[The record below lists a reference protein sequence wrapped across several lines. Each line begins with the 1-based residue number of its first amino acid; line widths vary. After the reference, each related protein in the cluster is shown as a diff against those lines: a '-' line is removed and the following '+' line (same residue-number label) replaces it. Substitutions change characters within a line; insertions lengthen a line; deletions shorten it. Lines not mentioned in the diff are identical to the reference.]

1 MIFGYGKMSGCAVA
15 AMSVLAEAHADGGP
29 LSSQEIANAR
39 NFSQPLVAKVLT
51 HLSQAG
57 LITGTRGPGGGYR
70 LARPPGEITILDV
83 VAIFE
88 GHRDILACPFGPGWC
103 GAGDPCPLHDTLVAL
118 SDTAAQRLESK
129 TFAAFVGHPPPT
141 AEDRRHPAR

>member
-1 MIFGYGKMSGCAVA
+1 
-15 AMSVLAEAHADGGP
+15 MSVLAEAHAGGKP

-70 LARPPGEITILDV
+70 LARKPGEITILDV
-83 VAIFE
+83 VTIFE
-88 GHRDILACPFGPGWC
+88 GHRDLLACPFGPGWC
-103 GAGDPCPLHDTLVAL
+103 GVGDPCPLHDTLVAL
-118 SDTAAQRLESK
+118 SDTAARRLEQK
-129 TFAAFVGHPPPT
+129 TFAAFVDHPPPSP
-141 AEDRRHPAR
+141 DQRKGSSKF